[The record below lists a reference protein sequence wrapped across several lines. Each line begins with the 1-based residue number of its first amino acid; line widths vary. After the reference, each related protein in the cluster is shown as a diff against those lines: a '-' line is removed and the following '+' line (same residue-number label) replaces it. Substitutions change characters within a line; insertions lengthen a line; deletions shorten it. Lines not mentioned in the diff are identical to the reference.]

1 MQINLEVS
9 MVDEGERDIR
19 IVGQDTK
26 GKKTRDLTVEK
37 FDTKS
42 EWVQQ

>member
-9 MVDEGERDIR
+9 KLHGGDKDIQ

-26 GKKTRDLTVEK
+26 GKKTRDLIIEK
-37 FDTKS
+37 LDTKS